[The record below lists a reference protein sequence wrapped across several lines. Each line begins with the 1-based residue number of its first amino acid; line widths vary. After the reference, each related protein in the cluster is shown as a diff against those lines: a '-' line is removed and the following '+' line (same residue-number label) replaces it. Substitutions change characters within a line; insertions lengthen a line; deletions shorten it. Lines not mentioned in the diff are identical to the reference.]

1 MEIHIK
7 LENTNYSIEVEPSCF
22 TAYQHGINTQ
32 EIKGVKSKNYGQ
44 PTKTIIGHFSKVSS
58 AVKKIVQSHESEK
71 DEVLSLQQYAERIE
85 AAYVE
90 LMIQVGDK

>member
-1 MEIHIK
+1 MEIQLT

-22 TAYQHGINTQ
+22 TAYQHGVTQ
-32 EIKGVKSKNYGQ
+32 KGNNAGKE
-44 PTKTIIGHFSKVSS
+44 TKTIVGHFSKISS
-58 AVKKIVQSHESEK
+58 AVKKIVQSHQSEK